1 MKKRGFEVVSRYQ
14 QEDIRLPQRQ
24 TRAAAG
30 YDLEAA
36 EDFVVPTIWRQ
47 PLAQVLGSYL
57 HSALKREN
65 FFEQAQKVLQP
76 VLVPTGLKVYMP
88 SQEVLLLVSRSSGP
102 LKRGLV
108 MPNAVG
114 VIDADY
120 YNNPHNE
127 GEIFVQML
135 NFFPRDRVI
144 HKGER
149 ICQGIFVNYL
159 VTDQELKEAQAPER
173 QGGFGSSG
181 LF

>member
-1 MKKRGFEVVSRYQ
+1 
-14 QEDIRLPQRQ
+14 
-24 TRAAAG
+24 
-30 YDLEAA
+30 
-36 EDFVVPTIWRQ
+36 
-47 PLAQVLGSYL
+47 
-57 HSALKREN
+57 
-65 FFEQAQKVLQP
+65 
-76 VLVPTGLKVYMP
+76 
-88 SQEVLLLVSRSSGP
+88 
-102 LKRGLV
+102 